1 MKRRIDP
8 DMARQIGSGWRR
20 NIHERSFGQKHP
32 LAGWSHERV
41 SAILQFHTG
50 VMRRES
56 CIRPI
61 SATPQA
67 VEKHNQGQTRSPDFM
82 KLALSL
88 ALIAGVIYLVLD
100 MLWLLV
106 VARGLYVA
114 ELGPLLKANPNL
126 IAALAF
132 YLLFLA
138 GLTFFVLL
146 PAAAHADVVRA
157 GLVGAAFGLVAYGTY
172 DLTNL
177 ATLNGF
183 STRIAL
189 IDMAWGMT
197 VTGITAGGT
206 IALARWFKLVP
217 AA

>member
-1 MKRRIDP
+1 
-8 DMARQIGSGWRR
+8 
-20 NIHERSFGQKHP
+20 
-32 LAGWSHERV
+32 
-41 SAILQFHTG
+41 
-50 VMRRES
+50 
-56 CIRPI
+56 
-61 SATPQA
+61 
-67 VEKHNQGQTRSPDFM
+67 M